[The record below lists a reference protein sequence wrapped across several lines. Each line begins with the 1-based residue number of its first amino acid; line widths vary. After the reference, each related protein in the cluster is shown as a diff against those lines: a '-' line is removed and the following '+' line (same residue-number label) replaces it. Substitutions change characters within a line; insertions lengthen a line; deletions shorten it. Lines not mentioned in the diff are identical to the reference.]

1 MRTKVPLSLNVP
13 RFFRVFSKKRTK
25 GGLFTENITIK
36 LQPGEG
42 KPLYEQL
49 YRFLQEE
56 MTAGRLRPGEK
67 LPSKRALCTGLGV
80 SHSTVETAYGML
92 SAEGWIV
99 SRPKRGYFVADE
111 LDPAPRLA
119 ERPAPS
125 PEIAPP
131 APAPR
136 YDFSTGAVDTSIFPY
151 ASWARLSREVISA
164 QPELLQRG
172 EVQGDR
178 NFRETLA
185 DFLREYRGVR
195 CTPEQI
201 VVGAGLEYL
210 LGLVIQLFPGD
221 MAFAIEDPGYGALR
235 RVLQNHERTICPIPL
250 DDHGLR
256 ADALRESPARVAYVT
271 PSHQYPMGVTMP
283 ASRRSKLLRWAA
295 EAPGRYLIEDD
306 YDSDFRSLSRP
317 IPAMQG
323 MDGERVIYIGT
334 FSRSIAPSIRVAY
347 LVLPESLLPVYRERF
362 GLSASTV
369 SRFEQQT
376 LNAFLRRGLY
386 SRHLRRSASLYRK
399 KEERLLAALARE
411 LPEAVVSGAGAG
423 LHFLLT
429 LPGREEGALLEQAAR
444 AGIPLRGLSGS
455 CLRVEP
461 PGSTLILGFAGLGLA
476 DIDDAAA
483 ALARAFGGE
492 KRE

>member
-1 MRTKVPLSLNVP
+1 
-13 RFFRVFSKKRTK
+13 
-25 GGLFTENITIK
+25 
-36 LQPGEG
+36 
-42 KPLYEQL
+42 
-49 YRFLQEE
+49 

-111 LDPAPRLA
+111 LDPAPRLT
-119 ERPAPS
+119 ERPVLT
-125 PEIAPP
+125 PEPA

-136 YDFSTGAVDTSIFPY
+136 YDFSTGAVDTAIFPY

-172 EVQGDR
+172 DVQGDR

-195 CTPEQI
+195 CAPEQI

-221 MAFAIEDPGYGALR
+221 AAFAIEDPGYGALR
-235 RVLQNHERTICPIPL
+235 RVLQNHGRAICPIPL

-256 ADALRESPARVAYVT
+256 ADLLGESPARVAYVT

-295 EAPGRYLIEDD
+295 AQPGRYLIEDD

-323 MDGERVIYIGT
+323 MDGDRVIYIGT

-376 LNAFLRRGLY
+376 LNAFLRRGFY
-386 SRHLRRSASLYRK
+386 SRHLRRAASLYRK
-399 KEERLLAALARE
+399 KEERLLAALGRE
-411 LPEAVVSGAGAG
+411 LPEAVISGAGAG

-429 LPGREEGALLEQAAR
+429 LPGREEGELLARAAG
-444 AGIPLRGLSGS
+444 AGIPLRGISGS
-455 CLRVEP
+455 CLRAQP
-461 PGSTLILGFAGLGLA
+461 PGSTLILGFAGLGME
-476 DIDDAAA
+476 DIDPAAA
-483 ALARAFGGE
+483 ALARAFGTKKSE
-492 KRE
+492 